1 MSDKNQ
7 QAIEIYNAIA
17 HNYAQ
22 TFDSV
27 DSEEDLRFPNTFASY
42 LTPGS
47 SVLDLGCGTGY
58 TVNLLNTKGMRAT
71 GVDLSDEMIAI
82 AKKQYPN
89 TTFTVADM
97 RTYQPTESFD
107 AVWAGYS
114 LFHFEQD
121 SLEQTLRAIHRYLV
135 PGGIFGLVV
144 QKGTGEVEI
153 NAPFLPEKQLYI
165 HLYTLEIL
173 TTTLARRGFEIITS
187 DVKQPKDY
195 ELPYDKLLVIARRTQ
210 K

>member
-7 QAIEIYNAIA
+7 QAIEIYNTIA

-27 DSEEDLRFPNTFASY
+27 DSEEDLRFPNAFAMY

-47 SVLDLGCGTGY
+47 RVLDLGCGTGY
-58 TVNLLNTKGMRAT
+58 TVNLLNKKGMHAT
-71 GVDLSDEMIAI
+71 GIDLSEAMIVI
-82 AKKQYPN
+82 AKAQYPDAM
-89 TTFTVADM
+89 FTVADM
-97 RTYQPTESFD
+97 RTYRPTQPVD

-121 SLEQTLRAIHRYLV
+121 SLEQTLQVIHSYLA
-135 PGGIFGLVV
+135 PDGILGLVV

-153 NAPFLPEKQLYI
+153 NAPFLPEKPLYI
-165 HLYTLEIL
+165 HLYTLEVL
-173 TTTLARRGFEIITS
+173 TTILARHGFDIITS

-195 ELPYDKLLVIARRTQ
+195 ELQYDKLLVIARRVQ